1 MMLSMSNMG
10 KEADLLQAIKAED
23 IRGIARL
30 LAKYNRSS
38 KPKLLG
44 TGKRI
49 NVNAQDCD
57 GMSGLHQAA
66 LMCSVPIIQL
76 LLDAGAHVDIKDNK
90 GMRPLH
96 YAAWQGKPEPVALLL
111 QYNASVNEQ
120 ANKGETPLHLAC
132 QHGHVLVT
140 SLLLKYHSNILVRN
154 INHKSPLDLACEF
167 GRYQVVE
174 LLLQQQ
180 VNGRCRSLLSENPQD
195 TADND
200 RTTCLH
206 LAARNGHVDV
216 IRLLLNA
223 GIDINRSTL
232 RGTALHE
239 AAMHGKLDVVRML
252 IESGV
257 DVNKPNSYDQTAL
270 DIVRSFTTCHA
281 EREMKHLLKEI
292 INAVQARAIRDFDEP
307 SDPNCLPLK
316 EGQQVT
322 VLEQRAD
329 GRWRGIVFHPNY
341 TSSSGY
347 FPATVVQLM
356 DRPVGGSH
364 RTGTLK
370 SGTMKKV
377 APPVVPELSY
387 RNSGSSFSS
396 GYGSQATVDRNSCGS
411 LGTDEPVSPPPNSPN
426 PDACMYG
433 TMPSPTKLSHFCF
446 PDVQSQYTQVIVH
459 AQPGSQPSTP
469 VDNTPGPLGSTSV
482 CHAML
487 EDQGIDVCPSPGGSS
502 ASGTS
507 SRHSMSSVDSGRAS
521 GSDKVGSQK
530 SHSKHILVETV
541 HRHSYHSSTSS
552 VSSDDLQIMGSN
564 VAEMILHGLPDG
576 EILSAWLTSLKFE
589 EYCPLFQQ
597 AGYDMPTISRM
608 TPEDLTAIGIT
619 KPNHRRKL
627 KAEIA
632 RLNISDGIPD
642 YKPNSLLEWLHLLRL
657 EEYYETLCDQGYD
670 SVDKVTELTWE
681 DLEEIGIQKLGHQKK
696 ITLAIKRVKDIS
708 NGIKRSSH
716 VPEPHELTGSCLNTL
731 SRPTTLNNVPP
742 YSYHSQEVAISTTRS
757 RISPTSNDMGLEF
770 KTFQQS
776 PPKEDVFQHYI
787 TSRDCDSP
795 SHHGNLYQPNV
806 VTIQVRS
813 TSRGRSLESLDMDDS
828 VSTVMHQPY
837 YTNSDCW
844 YDTVSAWRHN
854 GYDTDSELSVH
865 DHYSYE
871 TSGTATLN
879 RPKGMVKPRP
889 IAKITAKTRQSDPE
903 INFDIDDDP
912 KNLKISNQVIDSWSP
927 QHSWSNMNSSQ
938 LYGTLRS
945 KRNPPP
951 PPKRTNS
958 IKNERSIEAMKDEA
972 FATCVKGLASRF
984 VMGSTDLPPP
994 PGDTDRSASP
1004 ALTEDFPPPPSPLS
1018 SVIDLTNS
1026 SVLSKEETICA
1037 KELQG
1042 DSPHTRFRQRRKDS
1056 ADSNISTSST
1066 ESNHLPFANEN
1077 VGTIKQRSA
1086 KSLASEASPAASPSN
1101 TLRKSNLCSSQAST
1115 QMLSSKR
1122 GSVGDKKALKES
1134 SGRAMEHSGAT
1145 DVIVDIE
1152 NMLANLSTQLDAM
1165 LEYQLNDA

>member
-1 MMLSMSNMG
+1 MLSLSNMG
-10 KEADLLQAIKAED
+10 KETDLLLAVKAED
-23 IRGIARL
+23 VRGVTRL
-30 LAKYNRSS
+30 LAKYKSS

-44 TGKRI
+44 SGKRI
-49 NVNAQDCD
+49 NLNAQDCD
-57 GMSGLHQAA
+57 GISSLHQAA

-76 LLDAGAHVDIKDNK
+76 LLDAGAQVDIKDNK

-96 YAAWQGKPEPVALLL
+96 YASWQGKPEPVALLL
-111 QYNASVNEQ
+111 QYNASVNDQ

-140 SLLLKYHSNILVRN
+140 SLLLRYHSNILIRN
-154 INHKSPLDLACEF
+154 KDHKSPLDLACEF

-180 VNGRCRSLLSENPQD
+180 ANSRCRSLLTENPED
-195 TADND
+195 LADNN

-223 GIDINRSTL
+223 GVDINRSTL

-281 EREMKHLLKEI
+281 EKEMKNILKEI
-292 INAVQARAIRDFDEP
+292 INAVQARAIRDYDEP
-307 SDPNCLPLK
+307 GDPNCLPLK

-341 TSSSGY
+341 TSQSGY
-347 FPATVVQLM
+347 FPATAVQLL
-356 DRPVGGSH
+356 DRPIGGVQ

-370 SGTMKKV
+370 GGTMKKV
-377 APPVVPELSY
+377 PPPVVPDLSY

-396 GYGSQATVDRNSCGS
+396 GYGSQTVDRNSCGS
-411 LGTDEPVSPPPNSPN
+411 LSADEPASPLLNSPN
-426 PDACMYG
+426 SDACTYG
-433 TMPSPTKLSHFCF
+433 TLPSPSKLSHFCF
-446 PDVQSQYTQVIVH
+446 PDLQSQYTQVIVH
-459 AQPGSQPSTP
+459 PQPGSQPSTP
-469 VDNTPGPLGSTSV
+469 EGNPGPLGSVSV

-521 GSDKVGSQK
+521 GSDKVVSQK
-530 SHSKHILVETV
+530 SHNKHILIETTQ

-552 VSSDDLQIMGSN
+552 VSSDDLQIIGNN

-589 EYCPLFQQ
+589 EYCPLFLQ

-632 RLNISDGIPD
+632 RLNISDGIPE
-642 YKPNSLLEWLHLLRL
+642 YKPTSLLEWLHLLRL
-657 EEYYETLCDQGYD
+657 EEYFETLCDQGYD

-696 ITLAIKRVKDIS
+696 ITLAIKRVKDIVS
-708 NGIKRSSH
+708 GRRPSQVADAHDHQGTVNNL
-716 VPEPHELTGSCLNTL
+716 P
-731 SRPTTLNNVPP
+731 RPTTLNNVPP
-742 YSYHSQEVAISTTRS
+742 YSYHSQEITIPTHQTRV
-757 RISPTSNDMGLEF
+757 SPTTNDPNVEL

-776 PPKEDVFQHYI
+776 PPKEETFRHYI
-787 TSRDCDSP
+787 SNRDCNSP
-795 SHHGNLYQPNV
+795 SHLNNLYQPNV

-828 VSTVMHQPY
+828 VSTVMHPPY
-837 YTNSDCW
+837 YGNSDCW
-844 YDTVSAWRHN
+844 YDTVSAWRSN

-865 DHYSYE
+865 DHYNSYE

-889 IAKITAKTRQSDPE
+889 VAKITAKSRQSDPE
-903 INFDIDDDP
+903 INYDIDDDP
-912 KNLKISNQVIDSWSP
+912 KTLKIANQMIDSWSP
-927 QHSWSNMNSSQ
+927 QHWSNMNSSQ
-938 LYGTLRS
+938 LYGTLRN

-984 VMGSTDLPPP
+984 VMGSTTELPPP
-994 PGDTDRSASP
+994 PGDTDRSVSP
-1004 ALTEDFPPPPSPLS
+1004 ALTEDFPPPPSPLCSVLDLTDS
-1018 SVIDLTNS
+1018 SVPKEDNVRAKDLPGDNS
-1026 SVLSKEETICA
+1026 RA
-1037 KELQG
+1037 K
-1042 DSPHTRFRQRRKDS
+1042 FRQRRKDS

-1066 ESNHLPFANEN
+1066 ESNSLPFANEN
-1077 VGTIKQRSA
+1077 VGTIKQRAA
-1086 KSLASEASPAASPSN
+1086 KSIACENSPAASPSS
-1101 TLRKSNLCSSQAST
+1101 TLRKTSLPSSQASV
-1115 QMLSSKR
+1115 SNKR
-1122 GSVGDKKALKES
+1122 VTDKKVLKDGS
-1134 SGRAMEHSGAT
+1134 SRAMDHSGAT

-1165 LEYQLNDA
+1165 LEYQLKEG